1 MTNLMVTCH
10 LEIFYSNISQVLELN
25 FLHIHELY
33 NKHILFVLT
42 WTMLTILAWYYLI
55 FKRLLILLI
64 TLSFLMQ
71 LEALVLMD
79 SAVQWIRSY
88 LSDRQTL
95 VDVAGLFF
103 FSNKYLFVVYHIAHF
118 MPHFDFNL
126 CQ

>member
-1 MTNLMVTCH
+1 MTNLMITCH

-25 FLHIHELY
+25 FLNIHKLY
-33 NKHILFVLT
+33 NKHMLFVLT

-55 FKRLLILLI
+55 FKRLLMLLI
-64 TLSFLMQ
+64 TLSFLML

-118 MPHFDFNL
+118 MPHFVFNL